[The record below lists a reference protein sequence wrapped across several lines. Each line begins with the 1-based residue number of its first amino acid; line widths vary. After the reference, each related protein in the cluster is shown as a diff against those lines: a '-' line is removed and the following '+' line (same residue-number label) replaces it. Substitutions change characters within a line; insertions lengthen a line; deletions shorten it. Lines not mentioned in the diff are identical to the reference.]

1 MKYSFKKF
9 AWLFL
14 LLIPL
19 LIVAGCGKSASSTKT
34 VKVGIMGTDEK
45 IWKPIKTK
53 LAKQGINIKLVT
65 FTDYNQPNA
74 ALTNHEVDLNS
85 FQHTYFM
92 NTWNKAHKTH
102 IVAIANTYLAPL
114 RLYSKKITKV
124 SQIKKGDQITIPN
137 DATNEGRALHLLESA
152 GLIKVNDKVALPTPK
167 NITQNKLNLK
177 ITPMDAAQT
186 PRSLSD
192 ATAAVVNNEFAAS
205 AKLNAKKALF
215 QEKVNKASK
224 PYINIIA
231 ANKSDKNSAT
241 FKKIIKAYQTEATK
255 KNIEK
260 AYDGLSIPA
269 WNLKLK

>member
-1 MKYSFKKF
+1 MKKNLKRL
-9 AWLFL
+9 AWLL

-19 LIVAGCGKSASSTKT
+19 LVVAGCGKSTSTKT

-45 IWKPIKTK
+45 IWKPIKSK
-53 LAKQGINIKLVT
+53 LAKQGINIQLTT

-74 ALTNHEVDLNS
+74 ALSNHEIDLNS
-85 FQHTYFM
+85 FQHRYFM
-92 NTWNKAHKTH
+92 NAWNKAHKTH
-102 IVAIANTYLAPL
+102 IVALANTYLAPL
-114 RLYSKKITKV
+114 RLYSKKTTSI
-124 SQIKKGDQITIPN
+124 SGIKKGDQITIPN

-152 GLIKVNDKVALPTPK
+152 GLIKVNDKKALPTPK
-167 NITQNKLNLK
+167 DITENKLNLK
-177 ITPMDAAQT
+177 ITPLDAAQT

-192 ATAAVVNNEFAAS
+192 AKAAVINNEFAAS

-231 ANKSDKNSAT
+231 ANKSDKNNAT
-241 FKKIIKAYQTEATK
+241 YKKIIKAYQTEATK
-255 KNIEK
+255 KNIDK

>member
-1 MKYSFKKF
+1 MKKSFKHIS
-9 AWLFL
+9 WLLL

-19 LIVAGCGKSASSTKT
+19 LIVAGCGKSASKNTT
-34 VKVGIMGTDEK
+34 VKVGIMGSDEK
-45 IWKPIKTK
+45 IWKPIQKK
-53 LAKQGINIKLVT
+53 LAKENITIKLTT
-65 FTDYNQPNA
+65 FTDYNQPNS
-74 ALTNHEVDLNS
+74 ALSNHEIDMNS
-85 FQHTYFM
+85 FQHTYFLDA
-92 NTWNKAHKTH
+92 WNKAHKSNL
-102 IVAIANTYLAPL
+102 VGIANTYLAPL

-152 GLIKVNDKVALPTPK
+152 GLIKVDPKVTLPTPK

-177 ITPMDAAQT
+177 ITPLDAAQT

-192 ATAAVVNNEFAAS
+192 ATAAVINNEFAAG
-205 AKLNAKKALF
+205 AKLDAKKALF

-224 PYINIIA
+224 PYINILA
-231 ANKSDKNSAT
+231 VNKSDKNKAV
-241 FKKIIKAYQTEATK
+241 FKKIIKAYQTESTK
-255 KNIEK
+255 KEIQK

>member
-1 MKYSFKKF
+1 MKKSFKRF

-19 LIVAGCGKSASSTKT
+19 LIVSGCGKSASNSKT

-45 IWKPIKTK
+45 IWNPIKTK
-53 LAKQGINIKLVT
+53 LAKEGINIKLVT

-74 ALTNHEVDLNS
+74 ALSNHEIDLNS

-92 NTWNKAHKTH
+92 NTWNKAHKTN

-137 DATNEGRALHLLESA
+137 DATNEGRALHLLQSA
-152 GLIKVNDKVALPTPK
+152 GLIKINDKVALPTPK
-167 NITQNKLNLK
+167 NITENKLNLK

-192 ATAAVVNNEFAAS
+192 ATAAIVNNEFAAS
-205 AKLNAKKALF
+205 AKLDVKTALAR
-215 QEKVNKASK
+215 EKVDKASK
-224 PYINIIA
+224 PYINILA
-231 ANKSDKNSAT
+231 ANKSDKNNPT

>member
-1 MKYSFKKF
+1 MKTSFKRF
-9 AWLFL
+9 AWLVL

-19 LIVAGCGKSASSTKT
+19 LIVSGCGKSSQKT
-34 VKVGIMGTDEK
+34 IKVGIMGSDEK
-45 IWKPIKTK
+45 IWTPIKAK
-53 LAKQGINIKLVT
+53 LAKEGVKIKLVS

-74 ALTNHEVDLNS
+74 ALTSHEIDLNS
-85 FQHTYFM
+85 FQNRYFM